1 MVGGANFVF
10 LRLFQLADG
19 SVVSLGVFLS
29 QEMSRFNDLV
39 AVIAKSLVDLKRAIK
54 GLIVMSGPLEE
65 MFKCFVFQQIPPVWE
80 AVSFPSLK
88 PLAAWQ
94 VDFFKRLDMVDKWLR
109 EGPPTSFW
117 IPGFFFPQGFM
128 TAVLQTHAR
137 KTSIPI
143 DTLSFKT
150 QMTDRWEQQI
160 VETPEHGAY
169 MYVTLSFSLGACVCT
184 PSLTHFA
191 ARGLTLDILR
201 AAAVVVFVVS
211 NFSSL
216 QCGSIHARRTLR
228 HKDNVDGRVQ
238 AA

>member
-1 MVGGANFVF
+1 
-10 LRLFQLADG
+10 
-19 SVVSLGVFLS
+19 
-29 QEMSRFNDLV
+29 MSRFNDLV
-39 AVIAKSLVDLKRAIK
+39 EVIAKSLVDLKRAIK

-94 VDFFKRLDMVDKWLR
+94 VDFFKRLGMVDKWLR

-169 MYVTLSFSLGACVCT
+169 MYVTLFAVCLCLHLPICSIRPNSDICLCV
-184 PSLTHFA
+184 
-191 ARGLTLDILR
+191 D
-201 AAAVVVFVVS
+201 VVS
-211 NFSSL
+211 PR
-216 QCGSIHARRTLR
+216 QCGSIHARRTFR
-228 HKDNVDGRVQ
+228 HQDNVNG
-238 AA
+238 